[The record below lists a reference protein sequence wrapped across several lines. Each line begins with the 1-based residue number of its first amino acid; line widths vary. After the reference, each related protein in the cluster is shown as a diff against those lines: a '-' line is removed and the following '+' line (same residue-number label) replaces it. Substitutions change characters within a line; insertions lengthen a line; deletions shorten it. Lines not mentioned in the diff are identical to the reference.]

1 MNVGTLLQRMEN
13 GETLKELAQDMGLNP
28 STIQRRLK
36 KMGYKYDN
44 SAKLWKWE
52 SDGEPPLNF
61 DLTSAQIP
69 KRTHTTNEEHK
80 EVAKVSQKS
89 AVDSTR
95 DGLKIE
101 EIKLLRMMM
110 KDFKK
115 GQEEKKQPQSNDK
128 ERFVSPHHRLKDLSE
143 SDKVRKNIFLS
154 TSVNDDFEEF
164 CKRER
169 LQKSDVV
176 ELALIDFMEKYK

>member
-1 MNVGTLLQRMEN
+1 MNVGTLLQRLEN

-69 KRTHTTNEEHK
+69 KRTHTTTKEHK
-80 EVAKVSQKS
+80 EVAKVSHKS
-89 AVDSTR
+89 AVDSAYQFT
-95 DGLKIE
+95 IE
-101 EIKLLRMMM
+101 EIEILREMMESRM
-110 KDFKK
+110 A
-115 GQEEKKQPQSNDK
+115 EKKRQRAQSNDK
-128 ERFVSPHHRLKDLSE
+128 EPISPHHRLKGLSK